1 MEWLDKMN
9 AALNYI
15 EDNLAGEINYTE
27 AAKRACSSSYNFQ
40 RMFSFIADV
49 PLAEYIR
56 RRRLTLAALDF
67 QKGGESVLDIS
78 LKYGYDSPV
87 SFARAFQNLHGVT
100 PKEAR
105 EKGVLLTL
113 YPRISFKITIKG
125 VDEMKYRIEK
135 VQGFR
140 LAGAVKTV
148 TTVNGENFRVIPQM
162 WQDAWEDGTMVKMK
176 DTCKEGRP
184 EFYGVCY
191 NPRGEEFDYMIAVE
205 SDAPL
210 LEGMKEL
217 IIEEQEYVKFECRG
231 KLPEAQQNIWK
242 RLYTEWFPN
251 SGYEHAEAPELEWY
265 SEENMDSDSYLSE
278 IWIPIKKS
286 K

>member
-15 EDNLAGEINYTE
+15 EDNLAGEINYAE

-162 WQDAWEDGTMVKMK
+162 WQDACEDGTMVKMK
-176 DTCKEGRP
+176 ATCKEGRRILWSVLQSKRRGVRLHDSRGVRCAIIGRH
-184 EFYGVCY
+184 EGADYRGIGVCEIRM
-191 NPRGEEFDYMIAVE
+191 PRQAARGTAEYMETA
-205 SDAPL
+205 L
-210 LEGMKEL
+210 YGMVPQL
-217 IIEEQEYVKFECRG
+217 
-231 KLPEAQQNIWK
+231 
-242 RLYTEWFPN
+242 RL
-251 SGYEHAEAPELEWY
+251 
-265 SEENMDSDSYLSE
+265 
-278 IWIPIKKS
+278 
-286 K
+286 